1 MAQYLSK
8 KQAKKAILDIGK
20 RMYKAGFV
28 AANDGNI
35 SVKVGDNEIVATPT
49 GVSKGFM
56 TKESLVLLDLDGQI
70 IKGEGK
76 PSSEIKMH
84 LRAYKENPYIKSV
97 VHAHPL
103 VSTAFGIAGE
113 ELDAPILAEA
123 VLSLGNVPV
132 LQYATLGSEQIP
144 EGIAPYCNSH
154 NGVILANHG
163 VVTWGDNPY
172 AAYYR
177 LESIEYYAKMTLLTK
192 YIIGNQN
199 LLPKD
204 EVMKL
209 IKMRDKFGIR
219 LGGMPSWENKIK

>member
-1 MAQYLSK
+1 MPEYLSK

-35 SVKVGDNEIVATPT
+35 SVKISDNEIIATPT
-49 GVSKGFM
+49 GISKGFM
-56 TKESLVLLDLDGQI
+56 DKDCLVRLDMNGKVL
-70 IKGEGK
+70 KGSNK

-84 LRAYKENPYIKSV
+84 LRAYKENPFIKAV

-113 ELDAPILAEA
+113 KLDAPILAEA
-123 VLSLGNVPV
+123 VLGLGNVPIV
-132 LQYATLGSEQIP
+132 PYATLGSDQIP
-144 EGIAPYCNSH
+144 ESIAPYCNSH

-163 VVTWGDNPY
+163 VVTWADNPY
-172 AAYYR
+172 GAYYR
-177 LESIEYYAKMTLLTK
+177 LESIEYYAKMTLITK
-192 YIIGNQN
+192 YIIGKENT
-199 LLPKD
+199 LSKE

-209 IKMRDKFGIR
+209 LKMREKFGIH
-219 LGGMPSWENKIK
+219 LGGIPSFENKN